1 MASVLDI
8 RKVTVGTLRT
18 HNKNRIFN
26 SVNYGADNFNN
37 NEYWT
42 NNMTD
47 SNGNPLNK
55 KFTLRDILLYLMI
68 VSLWGINLFGIQ
80 LNGGTK
86 NDNYITKTELKQDQ
100 DKQTAQIEKMLL
112 EFAEKI
118 GAERKVDMKDLKEDI
133 IRYLR
138 RKN

>member
-1 MASVLDI
+1 
-8 RKVTVGTLRT
+8 
-18 HNKNRIFN
+18 
-26 SVNYGADNFNN
+26 
-37 NEYWT
+37 
-42 NNMTD
+42 MTD

-55 KFTLRDILLYLMI
+55 KFSLRDILLYLMI
-68 VSLWGINLFGIQ
+68 GSLWGINLFGIQ
-80 LNGGTK
+80 LNGETA
-86 NDNYITKTELKQDQ
+86 YVTKTELRQDQ

>member
-1 MASVLDI
+1 MGA
-8 RKVTVGTLRT
+8 LRV
-18 HNKNRIFN
+18 HNENRIFN
-26 SVNYGADNFNN
+26 SVSYGADNFNS
-37 NEYWT
+37 NEYWI

-47 SNGNPLNK
+47 NNGNPLNK
-55 KFTLRDILLYLMI
+55 KFSLRDILLYLMI

-80 LNGGTK
+80 LNGKTA
-86 NDNYITKTELKQDQ
+86 YVTKTELKQDQ
-100 DKQTAQIEKMLL
+100 EKQTAQIEKMLL

>member
-1 MASVLDI
+1 
-8 RKVTVGTLRT
+8 
-18 HNKNRIFN
+18 
-26 SVNYGADNFNN
+26 
-37 NEYWT
+37 
-42 NNMTD
+42 MTD

-80 LNGGTK
+80 LNGKTA
-86 NDNYITKTELKQDQ
+86 YVTKTELKQDQ
-100 DKQTAQIEKMLL
+100 EKQTAQIEKMLL